1 MAAKRLSPD
10 LLELVASRFRA
21 MGEPARLSILNALRG
36 GPRTVTELVEET
48 GLAQT
53 NVSKHLAVLRGVGL
67 VSRQRVGSFVHY
79 GIADTG
85 LHVMCDLMCDSL
97 KAEAAARHQVVA

>member
-1 MAAKRLSPD
+1 MAPKRLTPELLD
-10 LLELVASRFRA
+10 LIAARFKA

-48 GLAQT
+48 RLGQT

-67 VSRQRVGSFVHY
+67 VRRERMGPFVRY
-79 GIADTG
+79 DIADPNLYG
-85 LHVMCDLMCDSL
+85 LCDLMCDTL
-97 KAEAAARHQVVA
+97 EAEAAARHKVVA